1 MLFRNRP
8 VEYEFVKRKSSFGPN
23 LLAIVLTS
31 AAALFLYIDYQGAI
45 RPVASIKPDLGLDAS
60 LENELRNAVDEQIAE
75 SNTVET
81 TQETDSTSTQDA
93 ISVVESESTAKV
105 DDAVSEETE
114 QVAQVDTAET
124 KVEVK
129 EESPS
134 RVANRQLIEYLE
146 NTESRLAKVDTYTA
160 TFIKQE
166 RVGTKL
172 LKKQKMAAKFAHSP
186 KSVYFKWLNF
196 EKGREVLYKEGSYED
211 KMLVRKGGF
220 AGRFLPTLKLA
231 IDSSL
236 VKAENRYNIK
246 MAGLRPMITKALDYR
261 RADLEA
267 SNGVNCQQLEDV
279 EVEGVM
285 CMCFQFDYDS
295 ETVSKAAAE
304 YRQSLIYINKETE
317 MLVGVRNYGWMDGES
332 DEDRLLEYYIYTD
345 VDLEQRL
352 ADEDFNRFNKK
363 YRLK

>member
-1 MLFRNRP
+1 MLFRKRP

-23 LLAIVLTS
+23 LLAILLSS

-45 RPVASIKPDLGLDAS
+45 RPVASIPGQLGEVAS
-60 LENELRNAVDEQIAE
+60 LEDELNNAVNEQIAE
-75 SNTVET
+75 SAITEDDQQSSDSNLAEADLASEEVVET
-81 TQETDSTSTQDA
+81 EAADQVAVVDVQQADSNEEP
-93 ISVVESESTAKV
+93 VVE
-105 DDAVSEETE
+105 
-114 QVAQVDTAET
+114 
-124 KVEVK
+124 

-134 RVANRQLIEYLE
+134 KLANRQVIEFLE
-146 NTESRLAKVDTYTA
+146 QTDSQLAKVDTYTA

-172 LKKQKMAAKFAHSP
+172 LKKQKMSAKFAHSP
-186 KSVYFKWLNF
+186 QSVYFKWLTF
-196 EKGREVLYKEGSYED
+196 EKGREVLYKEGSYD
-211 KMLVRKGGF
+211 NKMLVRKGGF
-220 AGRFLPTLKLA
+220 SGRFLPTLKLD

-236 VKAENRYNIK
+236 VKRENRYTIK

-267 SNGVNCQQLEDV
+267 ASGVHCQQMEDT

-285 CMCFQFDYDS
+285 CMVFEFKYDNES
-295 ETVSKAAAE
+295 VSKAAAE
-304 YRQSLIYINKETE
+304 YRRSLIYINKKSET
-317 MLVGVRNYGWMDGES
+317 LLGVRNYGWMEGDS
-332 DEDRLLEYYIYTD
+332 DEDTLLEYYVYTN